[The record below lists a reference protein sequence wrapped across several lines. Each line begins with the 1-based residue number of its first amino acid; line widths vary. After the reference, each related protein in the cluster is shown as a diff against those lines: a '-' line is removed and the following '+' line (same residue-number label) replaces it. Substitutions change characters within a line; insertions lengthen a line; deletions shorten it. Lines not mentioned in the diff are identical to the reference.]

1 MSSRPSMFRARRP
14 WSRACPAHRAIS
26 ASGGTARFAQL
37 LLILC
42 LLPRPTQ
49 AAEVLA
55 AVATNFAEPMRDLAM
70 RFESET
76 PHTVRITTGSTG
88 KLYAQIRAGAPFDV
102 LLAADQQRPCR
113 LEAEGMAVPGS
124 RFTYALGSIVL
135 FSADASK
142 LSGDGAALLRAGSFR
157 RLAIANPGLAP
168 YGVAAQQALEALGVW
183 SNLEPRIVMGENI
196 GQVYA
201 MVATGNAELGIVAK
215 SQLVNLPLAP
225 TGSTWEIPQTLYAPI
240 RQDAVLLKRAADN
253 EAARAL
259 VRFLRRQDIQR
270 VVQSFGYASDA
281 ETAAPDRR

>member
-1 MSSRPSMFRARRP
+1 MRA
-14 WSRACPAHRAIS
+14 
-26 ASGGTARFAQL
+26 

-42 LLPRPTQ
+42 LLPASTQ

-55 AVATNFAEPMRDLAM
+55 AVATNFAEPMRELAK

-88 KLYAQIRAGAPFDV
+88 KLYAQIVAGAPFDV
-102 LLAADQQRPCR
+102 LLAADQARPRR

-135 FSADASK
+135 FSADPSK
-142 LSGDGAALLRAGSFR
+142 VTGDGAAVLRAARFR
-157 RLAIANPGLAP
+157 RLAIANPQLAP

-183 SNLEPRIVMGENI
+183 SGLEPRIVMGENI

-215 SQLVNLPLAP
+215 SQLADAAASRA
-225 TGSTWEIPQTLYAPI
+225 GSTWEIPQALYAPI
-240 RQDAVLLKRAADN
+240 RQDAVLLNRGADN
-253 EAARAL
+253 QAALAL
-259 VRFLRRQDIQR
+259 IRFLRREDIQR
-270 VVQSFGYASDA
+270 VVQGFGYAFDA
-281 ETAAPDRR
+281 GAAAPDQR